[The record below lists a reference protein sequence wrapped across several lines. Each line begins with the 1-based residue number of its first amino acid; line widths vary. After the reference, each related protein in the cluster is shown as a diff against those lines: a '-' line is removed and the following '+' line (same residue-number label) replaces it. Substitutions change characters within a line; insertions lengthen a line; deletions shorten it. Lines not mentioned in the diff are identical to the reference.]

1 MERMREMNEQR
12 KKWPVIYPAYIDADK
27 TIAQGRKVSKEDSV
41 KFPMKGMMQVNT
53 QNGPMPVD
61 KTAVDIAQ
69 ATALLGLQGMIESKA
84 YSRDILMRGRV
95 RVQIMNEDGTP
106 CKPEITNRKQLYR
119 AIAGAVKENLKN
131 APKMQPPPQTK
142 QQAKSGGGS
151 NKKGKKKKK

>member
-1 MERMREMNEQR
+1 
-12 KKWPVIYPAYIDADK
+12 
-27 TIAQGRKVSKEDSV
+27 
-41 KFPMKGMMQVNT
+41 
-53 QNGPMPVD
+53 
-61 KTAVDIAQ
+61 
-69 ATALLGLQGMIESKA
+69 
-84 YSRDILMRGRV
+84 
-95 RVQIMNEDGTP
+95 MNEDGTP